1 MWPGHGRLPPR
12 KGCTPLLKILF
23 CCEGFLVDGVAS
35 FNLYLSSA
43 LAEAGHEVAIA
54 GRWAG
59 FNSFKERHERKGV
72 TVFQDIAV
80 TPVSPRLVQ
89 KATGFKPDVIITDSR
104 RAFPLAL
111 EVKMKTGGKLV
122 TVFHDPARDDR
133 RKNRGL
139 EVIRAQS
146 DAWITSE
153 EPIFEQLNRL
163 APPFPVS
170 LIRRPISAMVEPSP
184 LPPRDPF
191 RVFCLGRLSGY
202 KSPGFRALLD
212 RASFLKKR
220 IPSLEVAFA
229 GGGDRLPLYRI
240 EAMKQN
246 ALAGSRFI
254 RVLGTVTDPNP
265 LFRWSTVVCAGATS
279 AAEGVL
285 SNRPTLAF
293 SAFWLGLVTEA
304 NSRDAIACHFGERYG
319 SFRLKDRPE
328 SVLEAL
334 ETLYGNWVDSGV
346 EETVKQAREALER
359 EFSSS
364 LTASQFET
372 LFRSLSGS

>member
-1 MWPGHGRLPPR
+1 
-12 KGCTPLLKILF
+12 LKILF

-59 FNSFKERHERKGV
+59 FNSFKERHKKKGV
-72 TVFQDIAV
+72 TVFQDLAL
-80 TPVSPRLVQ
+80 TPVSPRLVRQ
-89 KATGFKPDVIITDSR
+89 AAGFKPDVIITDSR

-111 EVKMKTGGKLV
+111 EIKKRTGGKLV

-139 EVIRAQS
+139 EIIRAQS

-153 EPIFEQLNRL
+153 EPIFEQLNGL

-212 RASFLKKR
+212 RASLLKKR

-246 ALAGSRFI
+246 ALAGSRFV

-285 SNRPTLAF
+285 SNRPTFAF

-304 NSRDAIACHFGERYG
+304 NSGDAIACHFGERYG

-334 ETLYGNWVDSGV
+334 ESLYGNWADGGV
-346 EETVKQAREALER
+346 EEIVKQARETLER